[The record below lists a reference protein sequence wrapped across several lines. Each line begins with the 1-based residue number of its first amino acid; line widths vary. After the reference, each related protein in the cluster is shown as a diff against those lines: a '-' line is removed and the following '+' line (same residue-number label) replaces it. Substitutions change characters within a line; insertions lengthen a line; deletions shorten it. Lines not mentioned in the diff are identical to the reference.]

1 MEYGQVLA
9 FGSCAHNQLMAQMAM
24 LRPKKH
30 RLPRYLIEQ
39 LEARLLAQNHGSK
52 RPEKSL

>member
-1 MEYGQVLA
+1 MEYGKALA
-9 FGSCAHNQLMAQMAM
+9 FGSYAHNHLMAQMAM

-30 RLPRYLIEQ
+30 RLPRYLVDQ
-39 LEARLLAQNHGSK
+39 LEAHLLAQNHGSK